1 MNFPKLLSLILTAS
15 TAVILA
21 SCSQKIDETELSLSL
36 PVKSVKSESG
46 SQLIRVTA
54 TGDWTL
60 ELQYSDEGGW
70 ASVDQQSGTD
80 SQSGILFVWGTNS
93 SEDERI
99 CTLVLKK
106 GSRTAEAV
114 FKQNGYVQVTGV
126 GPGAEKL
133 VSEPVPG
140 WMELP
145 ATNSKD
151 LYFITHDMLL
161 GAQKIRNY
169 SFYYDTKALVAHWV
183 AYPLN
188 YSLMSSGKRT
198 DAWGLDPK
206 VPRDLQPVI
215 LSTFRSPEDGMG
227 YDRGHQLPSA
237 DRYLLGANEA
247 TFYGTNMTPQH
258 HDLNAEPWAFLEN
271 LVRDWSSLCDT
282 LYVVTGADIQGSTKF
297 AYDNDGKKV
306 TVPTG
311 YFKALLAK
319 IKTADVA
326 DAYKGIAFYMD
337 HNKSYDKR
345 DSNKESVMA
354 TSMSIRDLEKK
365 VKTDFFVNL
374 PKAVD
379 YADKVETTVDKW
391 WTDTAK

>member
-93 SEDERI
+93 SEEERI

-106 GSRTAEAV
+106 GSRTSEAV
-114 FKQNGYVQVTGV
+114 FKQNGYVVVTG
-126 GPGAEKL
+126 GGTGADKL
-133 VSEPVPG
+133 VSEPVPA
-140 WMELP
+140 WLELP
-145 ATNSKD
+145 ATDSDD

-161 GAQKIRNY
+161 GAKKIRNY
-169 SFYYDTKALVAHWV
+169 SFFYDTKNLVAHWV

-188 YSLMSSGKRT
+188 YSLRSTGKRT

-206 VPRDLQPVI
+206 VPRDLQPVL
-215 LSTFRSPEDGMG
+215 LSTFRSPEAGMG

-237 DRYLLGANEA
+237 DRYLLGANEQ
-247 TFYGTNMTPQH
+247 TFYGTNMTPQLH
-258 HDLNAEPWAFLEN
+258 SLNSGPWEILEE
-271 LVRDWSSLCDT
+271 LVRTWSNSCDT
-282 LYVVTGADIQGSTKF
+282 LYVVTGSDLQGSSKF

-311 YFKALLAK
+311 YFKAL
-319 IKTADVA
+319 VA
-326 DAYKGIAFYMD
+326 YSKSASDAYKGIAFYMD
-337 HNKSYDKR
+337 HNKSYASTTDA
-345 DSNKESVMA
+345 VMA